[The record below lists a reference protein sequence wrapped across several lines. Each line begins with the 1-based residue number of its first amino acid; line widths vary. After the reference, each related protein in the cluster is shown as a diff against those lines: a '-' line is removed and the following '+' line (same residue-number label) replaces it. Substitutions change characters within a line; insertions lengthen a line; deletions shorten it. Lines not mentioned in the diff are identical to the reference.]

1 VTDDQNP
8 GSGGAVPEDGT
19 PAVPGPEA
27 ASTSP
32 LPSAEEGHA
41 PSGHD
46 QPGHDPGGE
55 GHGGPVQDTY
65 RPGGYGQVGAAP
77 HGYGQT
83 GHAPQGYGQTGHASQ
98 GYGQHAGWSA
108 PAWSAAGQAPGY
120 PHAAS
125 GQSGYQQSYGTPGYG
140 SAGFGRPT
148 TPQPAWTPG
157 GPAPLAAAGP
167 TGEESRRSA
176 RWRIG
181 VAGLVAGALIGGGAG
196 AAVVAITDHDGA
208 RTTAASAP
216 AQNVVIKDPRNAT
229 TATAAA
235 AKAAPSV
242 VTIYVTNGSNAGSG
256 SGVVLS
262 KDGYVLTNNHVVT
275 LEGTGTGTIQVRTA
289 DGTMYDATVVG
300 TDPTADLAVV
310 KLKDA
315 GGLTPATFADS
326 SKVQV
331 GDLAVAIGAPLG
343 LSNTVTDGII
353 SATGRAVDT
362 GTTQNDE
369 TVIDAIQTD
378 AAINPGNSGGALVN
392 AAGQVIGINTA
403 IASVATDTFGQS
415 QQSGNIGV
423 GFAIPSNTAKR
434 IANEIIK
441 TGKATHAVLG
451 VSARTAGDGTN
462 PEIGHGAQIVQ
473 VVPNSA
479 ASDAGLQPGDVIT
492 AVGDRAV
499 TSSTELTAAI
509 RSSTP
514 GGKVTLTVHRGN
526 STKKVQVTLGSTT
539 S

>member
-1 VTDDQNP
+1 VTEDQTP
-8 GSGGAVPEDGT
+8 GPGGAVPEHGT
-19 PAVPGPEA
+19 PGAPGPEA
-27 ASTSP
+27 ATTSP
-32 LPSAEEGHA
+32 LPPAEDAHA
-41 PSGHD
+41 
-46 QPGHDPGGE
+46 QA
-55 GHGGPVQDTY
+55 GHGGPTQAPY
-65 RPGGYGQVGAAP
+65 GPSGYDQTGSTP

-83 GHAPQGYGQTGHASQ
+83 GPGTH
-98 GYGQHAGWSA
+98 GYGQHAGWTT
-108 PAWSAAGQAPGY
+108 PHWSAAGQAPGY
-120 PHAAS
+120 SQAGSEQP
-125 GQSGYQQSYGTPGYG
+125 GYQPSYPGYG
-140 SAGFGRPT
+140 TAGFGQHT

-157 GPAPLAAAGP
+157 PAAPLPGAVA
-167 TGEESRRSA
+167 TGEGPRRSG

-196 AAVVAITDHDGA
+196 AAVVAFTDNDGA
-208 RTTAASAP
+208 QATASSAP

-242 VTIYVTNGSNAGSG
+242 VTVYVTNGTQAGSG
-256 SGVVLS
+256 SGIVLT
-262 KDGYVLTNNHVVT
+262 KDGYVVTNNHVVT
-275 LEGTGTGTIQVRTA
+275 LEGTGTGTVQVRTA
-289 DGTMYDATVVG
+289 NGKMYDASVVG
-300 TDPTADLAVV
+300 TDPTADIAVV
-310 KLKDA
+310 KLKGAD
-315 GGLTPATFADS
+315 GLTPATFADS

-331 GDLAVAIGAPLG
+331 GDLAVALGAPRR

-362 GTTQNDE
+362 GSTANDE

-403 IASVATDTFGQS
+403 IASVATNTFGQS
-415 QQSGNIGV
+415 SQSGNIGV

-441 TGKATHAVLG
+441 SGKATHAVLG
-451 VSARTAGDGTN
+451 VSARTDSNGSN
-462 PEIGHGAQIVQ
+462 PEVGDGAQIVQ

-479 ASDAGLQPGDVIT
+479 ASDAGLRPGDVIT
-492 AVGDRAV
+492 AVGDRPV

-514 GGKVTLTVHRGN
+514 GGTVTLTVQRGN
-526 STKKVQVTLGSTT
+526 DTKKIQVTLGSTT